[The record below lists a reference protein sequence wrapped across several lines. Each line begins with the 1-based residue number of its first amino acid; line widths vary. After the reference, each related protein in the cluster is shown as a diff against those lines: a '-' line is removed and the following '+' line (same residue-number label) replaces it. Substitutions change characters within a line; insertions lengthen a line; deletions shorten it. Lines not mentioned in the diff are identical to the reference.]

1 MGQIDLEKTV
11 VNVFHKIDAPVDLRN
26 IQACHRLKSDYNGW
40 SNEVI
45 VKFSKHKDTF
55 RVMNIKKSLKNV
67 NSDGAGLSQALH
79 DLLIVV
85 FAVITS
91 ICGLNVKNYSLIN

>member
-1 MGQIDLEKTV
+1 MGQIDLEKIV

-26 IQACHRLKSDYNGW
+26 IQACHRLKSDDNGR

-55 RVMNIKKSLKNV
+55 RVMNIKKSLKK
-67 NSDGAGLSQALH
+67 
-79 DLLIVV
+79 
-85 FAVITS
+85 
-91 ICGLNVKNYSLIN
+91 C